1 MEIVIYYLDHKQLV
15 KNAEIFN
22 TCSQMLD
29 YLLVM
34 EQYQQKTEVN
44 LTQNGLPQLQDLSL
58 YIPSP
63 TFTTMYRVS
72 YSLCVLKVP
81 IWHE

>member
-22 TCSQMLD
+22 TCSQMPD

-44 LTQNGLPQLQDLSL
+44 LTQNGLPQLQDLDQYHL
-58 YIPSP
+58 PLLLQ
-63 TFTTMYRVS
+63 
-72 YSLCVLKVP
+72 SLCTQSSIYGMNKYL
-81 IWHE
+81 HET